1 MAEAGAPGLLDLL
14 RLAGALAAVVGLVWL
29 FGRLAQRGGGAAR
42 TAGALAVR
50 ERIAVTR
57 GVQLLVVSVDGRS
70 LLVGVTGQ
78 QVNLVA
84 DLSRPDELG
93 APAAPVPVAS
103 PLAHAAPGGPGT
115 PASPTFAERLTAALR
130 GRSA

>member
-1 MAEAGAPGLLDLL
+1 MAEGAAPGLLDLL

-29 FGRLAQRGGGAAR
+29 FGRLAQRGGVAVRGS
-42 TAGALAVR
+42 GSLAVR
-50 ERIAVTR
+50 ERIAVSR
-57 GVQLLVVSVDGRS
+57 GVQLLVVAVDGRT

-84 DLSRPDELG
+84 DLTQPGATVPPEAPQPASVSP
-93 APAAPVPVAS
+93 APAAPG
-103 PLAHAAPGGPGT
+103 L
-115 PASPTFAERLTAALR
+115 AERIAGALR

>member
-1 MAEAGAPGLLDLL
+1 MAEAAAPDLLDLL

-29 FGRLAQRGGGAAR
+29 FGRLAQRGGVATPG
-42 TAGALAVR
+42 TGSLAVR
-50 ERIAVTR
+50 ERIAVSR
-57 GVQLLVVSVDGRS
+57 GVQLLVVAVNGRT

-84 DLSRPDELG
+84 DLSHPGASVPQDAPQP
-93 APAAPVPVAS
+93 APATPAQ
-103 PLAHAAPGGPGT
+103 AAPG
-115 PASPTFAERLTAALR
+115 FAQRLAAALR